1 MMKDDFLQC
10 FKMFETIYQAYLAD
24 SSNPDASPLYLMD
37 CLLNLSTRLGDTSSF
52 FKYALAQYDILSKM
66 NDVPQEYFIEC
77 QNSIVVGQLRCR
89 QLDGIDD
96 MLNKIESFEKIK
108 ISIEKIDKKNN
119 KKKKKKIFEYSIK
132 PNGLIVITSIK
143 EPDTNLGN
151 YLKECLPF
159 YLCIDGWMA
168 DISKITDACT
178 LPEKCLNYIHL
189 LEIYSGI
196 PISVISVGPTREN
209 KVVIKPV

>member
-96 MLNKIESFEKIK
+96 MLNKIESFYREQYG
-108 ISIEKIDKKNN
+108 E
-119 KKKKKKIFEYSIK
+119 F
-132 PNGLIVITSIK
+132 
-143 EPDTNLGN
+143 
-151 YLKECLPF
+151 
-159 YLCIDGWMA
+159 
-168 DISKITDACT
+168 
-178 LPEKCLNYIHL
+178 
-189 LEIYSGI
+189 
-196 PISVISVGPTREN
+196 PISMLLIYITEDMPTN
-209 KVVIKPV
+209 YKTNWTKLKQHC